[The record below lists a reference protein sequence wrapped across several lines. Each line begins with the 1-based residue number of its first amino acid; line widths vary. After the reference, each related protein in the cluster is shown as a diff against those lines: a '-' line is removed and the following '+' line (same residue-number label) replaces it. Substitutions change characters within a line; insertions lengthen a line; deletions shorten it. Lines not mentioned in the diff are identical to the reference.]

1 MRNYALTGAPNARD
15 LGGLKTADGRVIR
28 RGRLIRSGALGDL
41 TDADIAVL
49 QAVPLRTVVDFR
61 TAQEISER
69 PNLELPGVRQIRC
82 PILPELTGV
91 TRELGDDG
99 VPKYFRM
106 AMDIGNDAENW
117 MAGLYLPLVESDYS
131 REHYRTFLR
140 LVLEHGEGALLYHCT
155 VGKDRAGVGTMLIL
169 AALGVPPETIM
180 EDYLLTNEYTR
191 DHREAVC
198 AEARAYTDDPAA
210 QFALQAFESV
220 RESYL
225 MSAVNA
231 IRRGFGDMDAYLTEA
246 LDFGPAERD
255 ALREKYLESS
265 EHDA

>member
-231 IRRGFGDMDAYLTEA
+231 IRRGFGGMDAYLTEA

-265 EHDA
+265 EHNA

>member
-41 TDADIAVL
+41 TDADITVL

-191 DHREAVC
+191 AHREAVC
-198 AEARAYTDDPAA
+198 AESRAYTDDPAA

-231 IRRGFGDMDAYLTEA
+231 IRSGFGGMDAYLTEA

>member
-106 AMDIGNDAENW
+106 AMDIGSNAENW

-140 LVLEHGEGALLYHCT
+140 LVLEHGDGALLYHCT

-231 IRRGFGDMDAYLTEA
+231 IRSGFGGMDAYLTEA

>member
-49 QAVPLRTVVDFR
+49 QAVPLRTIVDFR

-131 REHYRTFLR
+131 REHYRMFLR

-231 IRRGFGDMDAYLTEA
+231 IRSGFGGMDAYLTEA
-246 LDFGPAERD
+246 LDFGPAERQ

>member
-1 MRNYALTGAPNARD
+1 
-15 LGGLKTADGRVIR
+15 
-28 RGRLIRSGALGDL
+28 
-41 TDADIAVL
+41 
-49 QAVPLRTVVDFR
+49 
-61 TAQEISER
+61 
-69 PNLELPGVRQIRC
+69 
-82 PILPELTGV
+82 
-91 TRELGDDG
+91 
-99 VPKYFRM
+99 
-106 AMDIGNDAENW
+106 
-117 MAGLYLPLVESDYS
+117 
-131 REHYRTFLR
+131 
-140 LVLEHGEGALLYHCT
+140 
-155 VGKDRAGVGTMLIL
+155 
-169 AALGVPPETIM
+169 M

-191 DHREAVC
+191 AHREAVC

-231 IRRGFGDMDAYLTEA
+231 IRSGFGGMDAYLTEA

>member
-41 TDADIAVL
+41 TDADITVL

-191 DHREAVC
+191 VHREAVC

-231 IRRGFGDMDAYLTEA
+231 IRSGFGGMDAYLTEA